1 MEIKGL
7 SQEKA
12 YEIKEAIDSCH
23 QNITVI
29 VDDDKLTI
37 KPTNWD
43 EVMRGIARMAELTD
57 RMEKRKNEEFIREYR
72 ASHPEV

>member
-7 SQEKA
+7 SKEKA
-12 YEIKEAIDSCH
+12 YEIKEAIDKCH

-29 VDDDKLTI
+29 VDDDKMII
-37 KPTNWD
+37 KPTDWH

-57 RMEKRKNEEFIREYR
+57 RMEKRKNEQFIREYR